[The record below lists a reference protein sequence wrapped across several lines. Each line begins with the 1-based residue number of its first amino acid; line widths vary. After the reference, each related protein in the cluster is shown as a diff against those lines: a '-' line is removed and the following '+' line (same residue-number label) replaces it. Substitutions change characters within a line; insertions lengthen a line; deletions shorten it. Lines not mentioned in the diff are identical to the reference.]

1 MLFGRVEGFI
11 TPPAPEDD
19 GLLRLTVTLETGR
32 KIEVIR
38 EELVRPLGPVETQD
52 DLAWHADQY
61 TQETI
66 GVHLAQAGWEPIGM
80 GDRPEQEPNAPAR
93 SPAYAIRNLN

>member
-11 TPPAPEDD
+11 APPDPAD
-19 GLLRLTVTLETGR
+19 GDLLRLTVTLESGR
-32 KIEVIR
+32 KFEVIR
-38 EELVRPLGPVETQD
+38 EERVPRLRPIATAD

-66 GVHLAQAGWEPIGM
+66 GVHLAQAGWEPIGV
-80 GDRPEQEPNAPAR
+80 GARPEPEPGAPAR
-93 SPAYAIRNLN
+93 SAVYSVRNLN

>member
-1 MLFGRVEGFI
+1 MKFGRVEGFI
-11 TPPAPEDD
+11 APPDPADD

-32 KIEVIR
+32 RIDVIR
-38 EELVRPLGPVETQD
+38 QEPVRPLRPVTGHD

-66 GVHLAQAGWEPIGM
+66 GVHLAQAGWEPIGE
-80 GDRPEQEPNAPAR
+80 GDAPVQEPNAPAR
-93 SPAYAIRNLN
+93 SKSYAVRNVW

>member
-11 TPPAPEDD
+11 APPDPAD
-19 GLLRLTVTLETGR
+19 GGMLRLTVTLETGR
-32 KIEVIR
+32 RVEVIR
-38 EELVRPLGPVETQD
+38 EELVRSLRPIAGHD

-80 GDRPEQEPNAPAR
+80 GDRPGQEPNAPAR
-93 SPAYAIRNLN
+93 SPVYAIRNVN

>member
-11 TPPAPEDD
+11 APPDPADG

-32 KIEVIR
+32 RIEVIR
-38 EELVRPLGPVETQD
+38 EELVRPLRPIASID

-61 TQETI
+61 TQETV
-66 GVHLAQAGWEPIGM
+66 GVHLAQAGWEPIGV
-80 GDRPEQEPNAPAR
+80 GDRPDQEPGAPAR
-93 SPAYAIRNLN
+93 SAAYAIRNLN

>member
-11 TPPAPEDD
+11 APPDPADE

-32 KIEVIR
+32 RVEVIR
-38 EELVRPLGPVETQD
+38 EELVSPLRAIVTPD

-61 TQETI
+61 TQETV
-66 GVHLAQAGWEPIGM
+66 GVHLAQAGWEPIGA
-80 GDRPEQEPNAPAR
+80 GNRPDPEPGSPAR
-93 SPAYAIRNLN
+93 SAAYAVRNVN